1 MRRTEGSTGRARTK
15 CWTEVP
21 VGPFRTLETVLE
33 GARSTWSFRGRLI
46 VTNNIKLHRKIPL
59 IACAVLLVGI
69 SCFFAFLLFQSSSQP
84 FAVNPKAQ
92 IVGIWK
98 NKNTILEYRRD
109 GTARSWEIHGKTIRS
124 TYSHLTYRLHDGE
137 LYIYY
142 SAKSK
147 GYIQMVNEAVFGM
160 TTDHYQVVKLS
171 NDELQLLDCGSGV
184 TVAFERSDDTIL
196 KSSP

>member
-1 MRRTEGSTGRARTK
+1 MVA
-15 CWTEVP
+15 
-21 VGPFRTLETVLE
+21 FL
-33 GARSTWSFRGRLI
+33 GRLI
-46 VTNNIKLHRKIPL
+46 VANSMKLNRKIL
-59 IACAVLLVGI
+59 WIGCTALLLGFSI
-69 SCFFAFLLFQSSSQP
+69 FLAFLWSHQISIQTSRTNS
-84 FAVNPKAQ
+84 KAK

-98 NKNTILEYRRD
+98 NQNTIFEYRQD
-109 GTARSWEIHGKTIRS
+109 GTARSWHIDGKTIRS
-124 TYSHLTYRLHDGE
+124 TYSHLKYRLHDGE

-196 KSSP
+196 KTSP

>member
-1 MRRTEGSTGRARTK
+1 
-15 CWTEVP
+15 
-21 VGPFRTLETVLE
+21 
-33 GARSTWSFRGRLI
+33 
-46 VTNNIKLHRKIPL
+46 L

-69 SCFFAFLLFQSSSQP
+69 SCFFAFLLFQSPSQP

-109 GTARSWEIHGKTIRS
+109 GTARSWQIDGKTIRS

-142 SAKSK
+142 SAKPNE
-147 GYIQMVNEAVFGM
+147 YIHRLSEAVFGV
-160 TTDHYQVVKLS
+160 TRDHYQVVKLGS
-171 NDELQLLDCGSGV
+171 DELQLLDCGSGV
-184 TVAFERSDDTIL
+184 TVVFERSDDTVL
-196 KSSP
+196 KTSP